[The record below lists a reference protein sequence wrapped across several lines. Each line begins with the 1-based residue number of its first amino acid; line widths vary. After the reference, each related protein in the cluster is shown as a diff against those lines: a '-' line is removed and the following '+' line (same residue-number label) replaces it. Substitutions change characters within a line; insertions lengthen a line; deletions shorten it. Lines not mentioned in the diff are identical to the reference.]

1 MTSYSP
7 VVKAESFACTK
18 NSSSGHVVARLRV
31 RVRTERE
38 KRYSC
43 EMVDLEPE
51 DYQQRQNWATTTPFN
66 FEVLHGANNH
76 QPFLPIFDF
85 QARVATQNE
94 LLCVDKGCESADF
107 AR

>member
-18 NSSSGHVVARLRV
+18 NSTSGHIVSRL

-43 EMVDLEPE
+43 EIVDLE
-51 DYQQRQNWATTTPFN
+51 QSVRNGTA
-66 FEVLHGANNH
+66 A
-76 QPFLPIFDF
+76 
-85 QARVATQNE
+85 
-94 LLCVDKGCESADF
+94 K
-107 AR
+107 

>member
-18 NSSSGHVVARLRV
+18 NSTSGHVVSRL

-43 EMVDLEPE
+43 KIVALEPE
-51 DYQQRQNWATTTPFN
+51 DYQSETELGQYHPLQLR
-66 FEVLHGANNH
+66 GANNH
-76 QPFLPIFDF
+76 PPFLP
-85 QARVATQNE
+85 ARLSGSGRTQNE
-94 LLCVDKGCESADF
+94 SLCVDNGCENADF
-107 AR
+107 TR

>member
-18 NSSSGHVVARLRV
+18 NSTSGHVVSRL

-43 EMVDLEPE
+43 EIFDFEPE
-51 DYQQRQNWATTTPFN
+51 DYQSETELGQYHPFN
-66 FEVLHGANNH
+66 FEVLRGANNH
-76 QPFLPIFDF
+76 PPFLP
-85 QARVATQNE
+85 ARLSGSGRTQNE
-94 LLCVDKGCESADF
+94 SLCVDNGCENADF